1 VTAFAGPSWS
11 AYHLKEDHV
20 RDQDLT
26 LDLKRLK
33 LPGMADNLDRRARE
47 AQESKLSYIQFASLL
62 VQDEVAS
69 RESNSFQ
76 KRLNAAGFTMRMTFE
91 SFDFEF
97 NSAVLPAPALRDLAS
112 CHFIEQR
119 RNLVIAGPPG
129 IGKSH
134 IAQAIGHE
142 AARRGLDVA
151 FFKTHKVLERLA
163 PDRLSSRRGQI
174 LMKRCLAAGLLILD
188 DFAFRAYTQRET
200 ELLYTLSDERLNSGS
215 IIVTSNRPPEDW
227 FSVFP
232 DPVVGGAVMDRL
244 VSGAV
249 KFIIT
254 SGRSYRK
261 EGLQWPQSSSA

>member
-1 VTAFAGPSWS
+1 M
-11 AYHLKEDHV
+11 
-20 RDQDLT
+20 RNQDLAI
-26 LDLKRLK
+26 DLKRLR

-47 AQESKLSYIQFASLL
+47 AEDAKLGYLEFAALL

-76 KRLNAAGFTMRMTFE
+76 KRLKAAGLASRMTFE

-97 NSAVLPAPALRDLAS
+97 NGAVMPAPMLRDLAS
-112 CHFIEQR
+112 CRFIDQR
-119 RNLVIAGPPG
+119 RNLVFAGPPG

-134 IAQAIGHE
+134 LAQALGHE

-151 FFKTHKVLERLA
+151 FFKTHKLLERLA
-163 PDRLSSRRGQI
+163 PDRLSARRTQL
-174 LMKRCLAAGLLILD
+174 LMKRCLDSELLVLD
-188 DFAFRAYTQRET
+188 DFAFRAYSQSET
-200 ELLYTLSDERLNSGS
+200 ELLYTLVDERLSEGS

-227 FSVFP
+227 FAVFP
-232 DPVVGGAVMDRL
+232 DPIVGGAVMDRL

-249 KFIIT
+249 KRIVT

-261 EGLQWPQSSSA
+261 EGPSWSAPAAISA

>member
-1 VTAFAGPSWS
+1 M
-11 AYHLKEDHV
+11 
-20 RDQDLT
+20 RDQDLAA
-26 LDLKRLK
+26 DLKRLK

-47 AQESKLSYIQFASLL
+47 AEEAKLGYLEFATLL

-76 KRLNAAGFTMRMTFE
+76 KRLKVAGFATRMTFE

-97 NSAVLPAPALRDLAS
+97 NSAVMPAPALRDLAS
-112 CHFIEQR
+112 CRFIDQR

-134 IAQAIGHE
+134 LAQALGHE

-151 FFKTHKVLERLA
+151 FFKTHKLLERFVS
-163 PDRLSSRRGQI
+163 DRLSTRRSQI
-174 LMKRCLAAGLLILD
+174 LIKRCLDAGLLILD
-188 DFAFRAYTQRET
+188 DFAFRAYSQQET
-200 ELLYTLSDERLNSGS
+200 ELLYTISDERLTQGS

-227 FSVFP
+227 FAVFP
-232 DPVVGGAVMDRL
+232 DPIVGGAVMDRL

-249 KFIIT
+249 KLIVT

-261 EGLQWPQSSSA
+261 EGQPWQAAATIPA

>member
-1 VTAFAGPSWS
+1 MQN
-11 AYHLKEDHV
+11 
-20 RDQDLT
+20 QDLAS
-26 LDLKRLK
+26 DLKRLK
-33 LPGMADNLDRRARE
+33 LPGMADNLDRRSRE
-47 AQESKLSYIQFASLL
+47 AEEAKLGYIEFAALL

-76 KRLNAAGFTMRMTFE
+76 KRLKSACFATRMTFE

-97 NSAVLPAPALRDLAS
+97 NSAVMPAPALRDIAS
-112 CHFIEQR
+112 CRFIEQR

-134 IAQAIGHE
+134 IAQALGHE

-151 FFKTHKVLERLA
+151 FFKTHKLLERFI
-163 PDRLSSRRGQI
+163 PDRLSARRSQI
-174 LMKRCLAAGLLILD
+174 LLKRCIDAGLLILD
-188 DFAFRAYTQRET
+188 DFAFRVYSQQET
-200 ELLYTLSDERLNSGS
+200 ELLYTICDERLAEAS

-232 DPVVGGAVMDRL
+232 DPIVGGAVMDRL

-249 KFIIT
+249 KLIVT

-261 EGLQWPQSSSA
+261 EGRSWQTAETASA

>member
-1 VTAFAGPSWS
+1 M
-11 AYHLKEDHV
+11 H
-20 RDQDLT
+20 DQDLT
-26 LDLKRLK
+26 SDLKRLK

-47 AQESKLSYIQFASLL
+47 AEDAKLGYLEFAALL

-76 KRLNAAGFTMRMTFE
+76 KRLKSACFATRMTFE

-97 NSAVLPAPALRDLAS
+97 NSAVMPAPALRDIAS
-112 CHFIEQR
+112 CRFIDQR

-134 IAQAIGHE
+134 IAQALGHE

-151 FFKTHKVLERLA
+151 FFKTHKLLERFT
-163 PDRLSSRRGQI
+163 PDRLSSRRSQI
-174 LMKRCLAAGLLILD
+174 LLKRCIDAGLLILD
-188 DFAFRAYTQRET
+188 DFAFRAYSQQET
-200 ELLYTLSDERLNSGS
+200 ELLYTICDERLAEGS

-232 DPVVGGAVMDRL
+232 DPIVGGAVMDRL

-249 KFIIT
+249 KLIVT

-261 EGLQWPQSSSA
+261 EGRSWQATEPLSA